1 MGSKSLN
8 ETAVC
13 ADRKDME
20 LHPTSISREEVEAIL
35 DRIRPGLIA
44 DGGNVE
50 LVAVEGDGTVR
61 LEFQGACVECPAQLT
76 TLRVA
81 IEEPLRRALPG
92 ITSVIP
98 I

>member
-1 MGSKSLN
+1 MLN
-8 ETAVC
+8 DHGDF
-13 ADRKDME
+13 ADPPSME
-20 LHPTSISREEVEAIL
+20 LQARFVAREEVEALL

-50 LVAVEGDGTVR
+50 LIDVEEDGTVR
-61 LEFQGACVECPAQLT
+61 IHLQGACATCPSQLA

-92 ITSVIP
+92 VSAVIP
-98 I
+98 V

>member
-1 MGSKSLN
+1 MELVSKSIPR
-8 ETAVC
+8 
-13 ADRKDME
+13 D
-20 LHPTSISREEVEAIL
+20 EVEAIL

-50 LVAVEGDGTVR
+50 LIDVEADGTVR
-61 LEFQGACVECPAQLT
+61 LEFQGACVDCPAQIT

-81 IEEPLRRALPG
+81 IEEPLCRALPG

-98 I
+98 V